1 MNQPSQNR
9 DSLVSNI
16 QIELA
21 KARLN
26 QIEKL
31 DNTITKLQSS
41 QGSDGIGS
49 SLIKLTLGIDEKTSD
64 K

>member
-1 MNQPSQNR
+1 M
-9 DSLVSNI
+9 
-16 QIELA
+16 A